1 MKTENT
7 FRSSFTLQR
16 KCETGN
22 EVVTTLEYVMG
33 MPDMLVIKQGI
44 NRIEIT
50 GPETRVFQYV
60 VSEFNRFRTLVKDDN
75 EY

>member
-1 MKTENT
+1 
-7 FRSSFTLQR
+7 
-16 KCETGN
+16 
-22 EVVTTLEYVMG
+22 MG

-60 VSEFNRFRTLVKDDN
+60 VSEFNRFRNVVKDDD